1 MLEKMKTTKKRTHF
15 QRKTCRLCDSKKMEL
30 VVPIPATPVA
40 DAYVSAEEKNQ
51 PQELYPLDLYQCQDC
66 GHVQLRDVVDPEIL
80 FSHYSYFSG
89 RSAGLVKHFQE
100 YADRVIKN
108 NKLQQNSLVV
118 DIGSND
124 GAFLRFFKEKGMR
137 TLGVDPA
144 QNIAKVANEEGI
156 ETIPSMFTAALV
168 PKIKEKYGLATV
180 VTANNVFAHAD
191 DLGGMAESIRSLL
204 DRRGVFVFE
213 VSYFPDV
220 MEKMLLGTI
229 FHEHVC
235 YHTVRPLVSFLQRH
249 GMELIDVERV
259 SIQGGSIICTAQIK
273 GGERTV
279 SPKVAELIDFEEK
292 RGIYNRTATQQFSQR
307 LQELRKKS
315 DDLIKKLS
323 HSGKTFAAYGASR
336 GGTLLTYYLGLG
348 ETMQFIVD
356 DSPEKQNLYSP
367 GHHLPVLP
375 TKTIYEQKPDYTFI
389 LAWVHSKPI
398 IASNQEY
405 LQNGGKFI
413 TFFPELAI
421 IDRDSI

>member
-1 MLEKMKTTKKRTHF
+1 MKSQKKKTHF
-15 QRKTCRLCDSKKMEL
+15 QRETCRLCDSKALEL
-30 VVPIPATPVA
+30 VVPIPPTPIA
-40 DAYVSAEEKNQ
+40 DAYVTAEQKHQ
-51 PQELYPLDLYQCQDC
+51 PQEVYPLDLYQCNDC
-66 GHVQLRDVVDPEIL
+66 GHIQLRDVVDPDIL

-89 RSAGLVKHFQE
+89 RSPGLVKHFKE
-100 YADRVIKN
+100 YADGVISK
-108 NKLQQNSLVV
+108 NKLQRNSFIV

-124 GAFLRFFKEKGMR
+124 GAFLRFFREKGMK

-144 QNIAKVANEEGI
+144 KNIAKIANETGI
-156 ETIPSMFTAALV
+156 DTIPMMFSANLARE
-168 PKIKEKYGLATV
+168 IKGKYGLATV
-180 VTANNVFAHAD
+180 ITANNVFAHAD
-191 DLGGMAESIRSLL
+191 DLGEMANSIKTLL
-204 DRRGVFVFE
+204 DPNGIFVFE

-235 YHTVRPLVSFLQRH
+235 YHTIKPLRSFLQRR
-249 GMELIDVERV
+249 GLELIDVEKV
-259 SIQGGSIICTAQIK
+259 SIQGGSIICTVQHQQGKRNISPSINILIK
-273 GGERTV
+273 
-279 SPKVAELIDFEEK
+279 EEEQQ
-292 RGIYNRTATQQFSQR
+292 GIYDQTATRRFSQR

-315 DDLIKKLS
+315 DDLIKQLYLP
-323 HSGKTFAAYGASR
+323 GKTFAAYGASR

-348 ETMQFIVD
+348 NIIKFIVD

-375 TKTIYEQKPDYTFI
+375 TKKIYEEKPDYIFI

-405 LQNGGKFI
+405 LKSGGKFI

-421 IDRDSI
+421 IDQNSVKE